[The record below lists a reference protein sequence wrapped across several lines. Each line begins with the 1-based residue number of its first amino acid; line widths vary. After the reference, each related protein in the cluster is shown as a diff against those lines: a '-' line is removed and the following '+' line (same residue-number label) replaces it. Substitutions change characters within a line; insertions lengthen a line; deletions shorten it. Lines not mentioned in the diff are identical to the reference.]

1 MNKKQNKTDYF
12 AARISDL
19 LEIDKVSDLAKLL
32 PGTDIMIEGLGRA
45 TLYHGRMEFVQMD
58 GVGVYSFVANRKS
71 ALITANHFVDFLDS
85 TSNKYTPDHPEIS
98 RMRLLINGGSNG
110 RNQGAKK

>member
-45 TLYHGRMEFVQMD
+45 TLYHQDKFYQ
-58 GVGVYSFVANRKS
+58 
-71 ALITANHFVDFLDS
+71 L
-85 TSNKYTPDHPEIS
+85 
-98 RMRLLINGGSNG
+98 
-110 RNQGAKK
+110 